1 MGDMMRLS
9 SSGGALGGGF
19 HRDKLGSPSTGS
31 EDGGGIDLADIA
43 QELDQDEFDG
53 PATLNGMDSLIIGL
67 SPVVFLLLLRSLSFF
82 TISLAPGAFDRPAIT
97 APPESEWYHG
107 RLDRYSAEQ
116 RLKSTTKLGSYLGK
130 RGAVVACKLSTLI
143 NGWLFFSPLLFT
155 PPQTNAH
162 SQCAKVT
169 ASPARTC

>member
-53 PATLNGMDSLIIGL
+53 PATLNGMDSLIMGL
-67 SPVVFLLLLRSLSFF
+67 SPVVFF
-82 TISLAPGAFDRPAIT
+82 TVAPFVIIFPHFPRTRCIRP
-97 APPESEWYHG
+97 SGNY
-107 RLDRYSAEQ
+107 
-116 RLKSTTKLGSYLGK
+116 GSPGE
-130 RGAVVACKLSTLI
+130 RVVPRAAGSV
-143 NGWLFFSPLLFT
+143 
-155 PPQTNAH
+155 
-162 SQCAKVT
+162 QCRAAAKVDHQ
-169 ASPARTC
+169 AGQLSG